1 MVFKR
6 QCESNQSQPIISIN
20 SDSVEWPK
28 KWIWMLVWLA
38 RTVWAKTSS
47 SHTIKSPNK
56 LNPNTEKIELTT
68 ILIDVCGIVWHY
80 CMHRYK
86 PPLLPQRIKWEKKIE
101 KKWPRCFAHTVDL
114 CLSHQGPQFEK
125 AISAGAD
132 HRGLLCWPRWEAGSE
147 AQAAH
152 SLVVR
157 VLHRGVQL
165 VAVTANTLSQIP
177 GFTISGQPKGMP
189 VPSLGN
195 CAA

>member
-1 MVFKR
+1 
-6 QCESNQSQPIISIN
+6 
-20 SDSVEWPK
+20 
-28 KWIWMLVWLA
+28 
-38 RTVWAKTSS
+38 
-47 SHTIKSPNK
+47 
-56 LNPNTEKIELTT
+56 
-68 ILIDVCGIVWHY
+68 
-80 CMHRYK
+80 MHRYK
-86 PPLLPQRIKWEKKIE
+86 PPLLPQRIKWEKKEE

-195 CAA
+195 CAAYVTVTANTPSQIPGFAISRPHKATHVQIQLR